1 MIDND
6 IIYAQNAKYKQG
18 TLNELYKKY
27 VERSIT
33 IDTRFRDNYFKT
45 SASNYMINLPSPLND
60 VLELDIAQLQIPRTW
75 YSISKALG
83 NNYFHI
89 ILYSREKPINK
100 QIIIPDGNYDMESMI
115 LALKNA
121 GIEDIIIDVHSDT
134 GKGTNKTIFNKNSTI
149 SQINFNLTFDG
160 KSIDNTPLSLKLGW
174 ILGFRMGEYKSNNT
188 KQIVSEGQFD
198 AYGPRYLY
206 LAIDDFNH
214 NTMTDHY
221 SALNSSVI
229 NKKIIASYSLLSNND
244 KPNGQDSNYYSIT
257 ESFLRQYTGPV
268 NINRLNIQLLDEYG
282 RILDLNNMDYSFIL
296 KFKTLY
302 IR

>member
-1 MIDND
+1 MNKDV
-6 IIYAQNAKYKQG
+6 IYALDAKYKDG

-45 SASNYMINLPSPLND
+45 SASNYMMNLPSPLND
-60 VLELDIAQLQIPRTW
+60 VLELDVAQLQIPRAW

-89 ILYSREKPINK
+89 DGSCIL
-100 QIIIPDGNYDMESMI
+100 IPDGNYDAKTMELAINSI
-115 LALKNA
+115 LGSKL
-121 GIEDIIIDVHSDT
+121 ITIDVYPDT
-134 GKGTNKTIFNKNSTI
+134 GIGTNKTIFDNPITKV
-149 SQINFNLTFDG
+149 NFNLTLDG
-160 KSIDNTPLSLKLGW
+160 KAIDNTPLTLKLGW
-174 ILGFRMGEYKSNNT
+174 ILGFRYGEYNSNT
-188 KQIVSEGQFD
+188 STPIVSEGQFD
-198 AYGPRYLY
+198 GYGPRYLY

-214 NTMTDHY
+214 NTMADHY

-244 KPNGQDSNYYSIT
+244 KPNGQDSNYYSKT

-268 NINRLNIQLLDEYG
+268 NINRLKIQLLDEYG
-282 RILDLNNMDYSFIL
+282 RVLDLNNMNYSFIL
-296 KFKTLY
+296 KFKSLY

>member
-1 MIDND
+1 MNKD
-6 IIYAQNAKYKQG
+6 IIYALEAKYKQG

-45 SASNYMINLPSPLND
+45 SASDYTINLPSSLND
-60 VLELDIAQLQIPRTW
+60 VLELDVAQLQIPKAW
-75 YSISKALG
+75 YTISKALG
-83 NNYFHI
+83 NNYFHVGTD
-89 ILYSREKPINK
+89 NK
-100 QIIIPDGNYDMESMI
+100 RITIPDGNYDVASMK
-115 LALKNA
+115 LALTHKLTPINVTIDINSNN
-121 GIEDIIIDVHSDT
+121 GI
-134 GKGTNKTIFNKNSTI
+134 GTNKTTFNSTTSI
-149 SQINFNLTFDG
+149 IQINFNLTFDG
-160 KSIDNTPLSLKLGW
+160 KAIDNTPLPLKLGW
-174 ILGFRMGEYKSNNT
+174 ILGFRQGEYKTTSPTT
-188 KQIVSEGQFD
+188 KPIVSEGQFD

-214 NTMTDHY
+214 NTMADNY
-221 SALNSSVI
+221 SALNSSII

-244 KPNGQDSNYYSIT
+244 KPNGQDSNYYSKT

-268 NINRLNIQLLDEYG
+268 NINRLKIQLLDEYG
-282 RILDLNNMDYSFIL
+282 RILDLNNMDFSFIL

>member
-1 MIDND
+1 MNKD
-6 IIYAQNAKYKQG
+6 IIYALEAKYKPG

-45 SASNYMINLPSPLND
+45 SASDYTMNLPSPLND
-60 VLELDIAQLQIPRTW
+60 VLELDIAQLQIPKAW
-75 YSISKALG
+75 YTISKALG
-83 NNYFHI
+83 NNYFHVMMGAN
-89 ILYSREKPINK
+89 EKKRIV
-100 QIIIPDGNYDMESMI
+100 IPDGNYTVNNMK
-115 LALKNA
+115 LALQ
-121 GIEDIIIDVHSDT
+121 ESDVTIDVNSNN
-134 GKGTNKTIFNKNSTI
+134 GIGTNKTIFNSAI
-149 SQINFNLTFDG
+149 QVNFNLTFDG
-160 KSIDNTPLSLKLGW
+160 KAIDNTPLPLKLGW
-174 ILGFRMGEYKSNNT
+174 ILGFRQGEYIKKENKS
-188 KQIVSEGQFD
+188 IVSEGQFD

-214 NTMTDHY
+214 NTMADHY

-244 KPNGQDSNYYSIT
+244 KPNGQDSNYYSKT

-268 NINRLNIQLLDEYG
+268 NINRLKIQLLDEYG

-296 KFKTLY
+296 KFKSLY

>member
-1 MIDND
+1 MNKD
-6 IIYAQNAKYKQG
+6 IIYALEAKYKPG

-45 SASNYMINLPSPLND
+45 SASDFTMNLPTSLND
-60 VLELDIAQLQIPRTW
+60 VLELDIAQLQIPKAW
-75 YSISKALG
+75 YTISKTLG
-83 NNYFHI
+83 NNYFHVNNT
-89 ILYSREKPINK
+89 PIT
-100 QIIIPDGNYDMESMI
+100 IPDGNYDAVSMKHT
-115 LALKNA
+115 LTNALNSIGA
-121 GIEDIIIDVHSDT
+121 TIEIYNDNGI
-134 GKGTNKTIFNKNSTI
+134 GTNKTIFNAATHV
-149 SQINFNLTFDG
+149 NFNLTFDG
-160 KSIDNTPLSLKLGW
+160 KAIDNTPLPLKLGW
-174 ILGFRMGEYKSNNT
+174 ILGFRQGEYKTTSPTT
-188 KQIVSEGQFD
+188 KPIVSEGQFD

-214 NTMTDHY
+214 NTMADHY

-244 KPNGQDSNYYSIT
+244 KPNGQDSNYYSKT
-257 ESFLRQYTGPV
+257 ETFLRQYTGPV
-268 NINRLNIQLLDEYG
+268 NINRLKIQLLDEYG

-302 IR
+302 IQ

>member
-1 MIDND
+1 MNKD
-6 IIYAQNAKYKQG
+6 IIYALEAKYKPG

-45 SASNYMINLPSPLND
+45 SASDFMMNLPSPLND
-60 VLELDIAQLQIPRTW
+60 VLELDIAQLQIPKAW
-75 YSISKALG
+75 YTISKTLG
-83 NNYFHI
+83 NNYFHVNNT
-89 ILYSREKPINK
+89 P
-100 QIIIPDGNYDMESMI
+100 IIIPDGNYDAVSMK
-115 LALKNA
+115 LALTNA
-121 GIEDIIIDVHSDT
+121 LNTINVTIDISSNNGI
-134 GKGTNKTIFNKNSTI
+134 GTNKTIFNTATHV
-149 SQINFNLTFDG
+149 NFNLTFDG
-160 KSIDNTPLSLKLGW
+160 NSIDYAPLPLKLGW
-174 ILGFRMGEYKSNNT
+174 ILGFRQGEYKSN
-188 KQIVSEGQFD
+188 KGPIVSEGQFD

-214 NTMTDHY
+214 NTMADHY

-229 NKKIIASYSLLSNND
+229 NKKIIASYSLLPNND
-244 KPNGQDSNYYSIT
+244 KPNGQDSNYYSKT
-257 ESFLRQYTGPV
+257 ETFLRQYTGPV
-268 NINRLNIQLLDEYG
+268 NINRLKIQLLDEYG